1 MLHLHVYPN
10 TFQLLHSAPN
20 AKPEY
25 TLFVSSWQSSLTK
38 KWGRIFLKN
47 IVLQGI
53 PYPPITITIG
63 VHVLLGFDKMCWG
76 RSEMVSKKRIS
87 RFTGWMINIRLWCSI
102 NVSLMNSAQVCVWYI
117 TVWINQVSIDV
128 QITISK
134 MRKLH
139 LDCLLP
145 QQITPHDADQW

>member
-1 MLHLHVYPN
+1 MC
-10 TFQLLHSAPN
+10 TQ
-20 AKPEY
+20 
-25 TLFVSSWQSSLTK
+25 TLFNCFIPLLMQNLNIPFSYPPVDRRHWQRSEDAFFWKILFS
-38 KWGRIFLKN
+38 
-47 IVLQGI
+47 QGI
-53 PYPPITITIG
+53 PYPPITFTITIG

-87 RFTGWMINIRLWCSI
+87 RFTGWMINIPLWCSI

-139 LDCLLP
+139 LGCFLA